1 VKVGLACPYTWDVPG
16 GVQAHIRDLAETLI
30 GLGHEVSV
38 ITPADDPASLP
49 DYAVHAGKALAVP
62 YNGSVA
68 RLLVGPTSGARV
80 RRWMRENDFDV
91 VHVHEPTAPSISLL
105 AVLLAKVP
113 VVATFH
119 TSNPRSKI
127 LSALQSPVQILLE
140 RIQAR
145 IAVSEAAR
153 RTIVEHLGVD
163 AVLIPNGV
171 DVPAFAG
178 AEPLAGWGR
187 NGTSVGFLGRIDEPR
202 KGLAVLLDALPLL
215 VQTVPDIRLLVA
227 GPGDVPE
234 TRDRVP
240 PALRSRVEFLG
251 LVSEQIKPR
260 VFRSVDVY
268 CAPNTGQESFGIVL
282 LEAMAADTPVVA
294 SDIEA
299 FRRVLDDGRAGCLF
313 PAGSPESLAEV
324 LAGLL
329 KDTPHQESLTER
341 GREVVRAYDWPTV
354 AQAVVQ
360 VYESVAGIAI
370 TGPDG
375 FERRA

>member
-1 VKVGLACPYTWDVPG
+1 MRVGLACPYTWDVPG

-30 GLGHEVSV
+30 SLGHEVSV
-38 ITPADDPASLP
+38 ITSADDEASLP
-49 DYAVHAGKALAVP
+49 PYAVHAGKALAVP

-68 RLLVGPTSGARV
+68 RLLVGPVSGARV

-91 VHVHEPTAPSISLL
+91 LHVHEPTAPSISLL

-127 LSALQSPVQILLE
+127 LSALQNPVQIALE
-140 RIQAR
+140 KIQAR

-163 AVLIPNGV
+163 GVLIPNGV
-171 DVPAFAG
+171 DVPSFAG
-178 AEPLAGWGR
+178 AEPLAGWR
-187 NGTSVGFLGRIDEPR
+187 RDGTTVGFLGRIDEPR
-202 KGLAVLLDALPLL
+202 KGLAVLLDALPRL
-215 VQTVPDIRLLVA
+215 VRAVPDARVLVA

-234 TRDRVP
+234 TRERIP

-251 LVSEQIKPR
+251 LVSEELKPR

-268 CAPNTGQESFGIVL
+268 CAPNTGQESFGIIL
-282 LEAMAADTPVVA
+282 LEAMAADTPVLA

-299 FRRVLDDGRAGCLF
+299 FRRVLDDGRAGRLF
-313 PAGSPESLAEV
+313 PTGDADALADA

-329 KDTPHQESLTER
+329 RDPEELQALTER
-341 GREVVRAYDWPTV
+341 GRGVVGNYDWPVV
-354 AQAVVQ
+354 AEAVVQ
-360 VYESVAGIAI
+360 VYEAVTGILSTA
-370 TGPDG
+370 
-375 FERRA
+375 